1 MLIVP
6 TISNDLPRNRGSVG
20 LSGRPK
26 RPHVKPPTC
35 QTTKRNPQADE
46 QHNRIIINREKYP
59 SDKYTQTPKLA
70 LSSLYSTT
78 HYIMSDNVCTA
89 PFFGSLHQR

>member
-20 LSGRPK
+20 LTGRPK

-46 QHNRIIINREKYP
+46 RIIINREKYP